1 MVLPVDLPEDRQ
13 SKKPR
18 ARAKI
23 DTGTTIRTETMPT
36 PTLRRVFK
44 AFQYR
49 DFRLMW
55 IGACT
60 SSIGTWM
67 QIVAQGW
74 LIYRLSHSAF
84 YLALDQVLAGIPIFL
99 FSLIGGV
106 VADRIERRKI
116 LLMSQ
121 WVQMASAGTLT
132 ILVVLG
138 LQHVWPILCLSF
150 VSGFAQAFGGPAYSA
165 LIPTLVEHDDMPNA
179 IALNSI
185 QFNLAVTVGPA
196 LAGITLARFGEKWC
210 FGLNAL
216 SFLAPII
223 TLSMIS
229 ARFLPESTKESILG
243 SLMQGIRFVRQQASM
258 EALIVLA
265 FCMTALSMP
274 MRTYIPVFVKDIFH
288 RGPETYG
295 NLLSLMGVG
304 SICGSLAVAG
314 IGNIRNKGR
323 FALAMLILLGAGI
336 AGFSL
341 SKLLPLSYAML
352 VLVGASMMAVFA
364 TVTSLV
370 QLITTNEMRGRV
382 MSVYNCA
389 FRGGMPMGN
398 LLSGWLVPMFTA
410 PIVLGANGLV
420 LVLVAVYFLV
430 VQRRVAAL

>member
-1 MVLPVDLPEDRQ
+1 
-13 SKKPR
+13 
-18 ARAKI
+18 
-23 DTGTTIRTETMPT
+23 MPT
-36 PTLRRVFK
+36 STFRRIFK
-44 AFQYR
+44 AFHYR

-84 YLALDQVLAGIPIFL
+84 LLALDQFLGGIPIFL

-116 LLMSQ
+116 LLVSQ
-121 WVQMASAGTLT
+121 YMQMASAGILT
-132 ILVVLG
+132 VLVATGVV
-138 LQHVWPILCLSF
+138 HVWHILCLSF
-150 VSGFAQAFGGPAYSA
+150 VSGLAQAFGGPAYSA
-165 LIPTLVEHDDMPNA
+165 LIPTLVDREDMPNA

-185 QFNLAVTVGPA
+185 QFNMAVTIGPA
-196 LAGITLARFGEKWC
+196 LAGQALAKLGEKWC

-223 TLSMIS
+223 TLSIITT
-229 ARFLPESTKESILG
+229 RFLPQKTAESMFS
-243 SLMQGIRFVRQQASM
+243 SLKQGIKFVRKQHSM

-265 FCMTALSMP
+265 FCMTALAMP

-304 SICGSLAVAG
+304 SICGSLIIASM
-314 IGNIRNKGR
+314 GNIRNKGR
-323 FALAMLILLGAGI
+323 IALTMLICLGAAISVFAL
-336 AGFSL
+336 
-341 SKLLPLSYAML
+341 SKSLPLDYDIL

-370 QLITTNEMRGRV
+370 QLITTDDMRGRV

-389 FRGGMPMGN
+389 FRGGMPLGN

-410 PIVLGANGLV
+410 PVVLAVNGAMLI
-420 LVLVAVYFLV
+420 LVALYFLL
-430 VQRRVAAL
+430 VQRRVATL

>member
-1 MVLPVDLPEDRQ
+1 MEL
-13 SKKPR
+13 
-18 ARAKI
+18 
-23 DTGTTIRTETMPT
+23 T
-36 PTLRRVFK
+36 TLRRVFK

-55 IGACT
+55 FGACT

-84 YLALDQVLAGIPIFL
+84 LLALDQFLGRIPIFL

-106 VADRIERRKI
+106 IADRAERRKI
-116 LLMSQ
+116 LLASQ
-121 WVQMASAGTLT
+121 YAQMGSAALLT
-132 ILVVLG
+132 VLVATGAV
-138 LQHVWPILCLSF
+138 HVWHILCLSF
-150 VSGFAQAFGGPAYSA
+150 VSGFAQAFGGPAYQA
-165 LIPTLVEHDDMPNA
+165 LIPTLVDREDMPNA

-185 QFNLAVTVGPA
+185 QFNMAVTIGPA
-196 LAGITLARFGEKWC
+196 LAGQALAKLGEKWC
-210 FGLNAL
+210 FGLNAI
-216 SFLAPII
+216 SFLAPVIS
-223 TLSMIS
+223 LSMIT
-229 ARFLPESTKESILG
+229 ARFVPESTRESMFS
-243 SLMQGIRFVRQQASM
+243 SLKQGIKFVRKQNSM

-295 NLLSLMGVG
+295 SLLSLMGLG
-304 SICGSLAVAG
+304 SICGSLIIAER
-314 IGNIRNKGR
+314 GNMTHKGR
-323 FALAMLILLGAGI
+323 FALSVLICLGAGI
-336 AGFSL
+336 SVFSL
-341 SKLLPLSYAML
+341 SKSLPLSYAML

-370 QLITTNEMRGRV
+370 QLIVTNEMRGRV

-410 PIVLGANGLV
+410 PVVLGVNGV
-420 LVLVAVYFLV
+420 LLILVALYFLLI
-430 VQRRVAAL
+430 QRRLAAL